1 MFLLWAR
8 PSAKCYGCSGE
19 RGTLDM
25 VPTLIELKS
34 SPSSMLGKDTAE
46 TSLTYRINHAGSMQF

>member
-1 MFLLWAR
+1 
-8 PSAKCYGCSGE
+8 
-19 RGTLDM
+19 M

-46 TSLTYRINHAGSMQF
+46 TSLTYRINHAGSMQFSKSNLQGKIKMTPSYV